1 MPSQSFNIAVLAGD
15 GVGPEVTA
23 QAVRVLRTAGDLCGM
38 EFQFHDRAIGGAAI
52 NAFDDPLPEDTLR
65 TCLDSNAVLLGAV
78 GGPDFD
84 CLPANKRPESGLL
97 RLRQELG
104 GFANIRPAKFYPQL
118 ASASPLRADLAKG
131 ADIVIVRE
139 LLGGLYFGEPRGFS
153 PGEPRAAFNT
163 MRYSESE
170 VERVARIAFETA
182 RTRRKKL
189 TSVDKANVLETSRL
203 WREVLMR
210 VGEEYSDVALDH
222 VYVDACAMYLVTQPA
237 RFDVIVTENLFGDIL
252 SDEAAALTGTL
263 GMQPS
268 ATLGGTVDLY
278 EPVHGSAP
286 DIAGNDIA
294 NPLGAI
300 GSAAMML
307 RHTFRLE
314 QVANDLE
321 AAIQSA
327 LDAGHRTADIRRG
340 MEPAIGTAAM
350 GEVVDQ
356 AFADRLHRNAAY
368 HAV

>member
-1 MPSQSFNIAVLAGD
+1 MSSRVLKIAVLAGD

-23 QAVRVLRTAGDLCGM
+23 QAVRVLRTAGEVAGV
-38 EFQFHDRAIGGAAI
+38 EFAFHERAIGGAAV
-52 NAFDDPLPEDTLR
+52 NAFDDPCPDQTLR
-65 TCLDSNAVLLGAV
+65 TCLESSAVLLGAV

-97 RLRQELG
+97 RLRMELG

-118 ASASPLRADLAKG
+118 AAASPLRADLAKG

-153 PGEPRAAFNT
+153 PGEPRAAYNT

-170 VERVARIAFETA
+170 VDRVARIAFETA
-182 RTRRKKL
+182 RGRRKKL

-203 WREVLMR
+203 WREVIMR
-210 VGEEYSDVALDH
+210 VADEYPDVAIDH

-268 ATLGGTVDLY
+268 ATVGGTVDLY

-286 DIAGNDIA
+286 DIAGKDIA

-307 RHTFRLE
+307 RHTFKME

-321 AAIQSA
+321 AAIQSV

-340 MEPAIGTAAM
+340 SEQAIGTAAM
-350 GEVVDQ
+350 GELVDH